1 MTIRNALVVDDS
13 KSARMMLQRLL
24 SKMNVQAETVD
35 SAEEALS
42 FLESRQPDVIFM
54 DHMMPGMDGLAATQ
68 LIKSNPRTAGI
79 PTIMYTSKEGDEYQ
93 DMARSHGAEGVLAK
107 PASHEA
113 VMAVIE
119 ALDEPAAN
127 DDSSATPAAIP
138 LVEIDRLV
146 QKHLKAAIAE
156 AKAEISAGLDTTTQ
170 QLQAM
175 QAQQIDIAQARIYQ
189 QFDRWKNEF
198 EKSQSDEALFQKTRT
213 LNQRLA
219 ITVADRM
226 VKKNADDLATV
237 MKTNR
242 TTLESSI
249 ASVKSDLQ
257 KQQAIAIKQA
267 FIGAAAIGTVL
278 GGAIGV
284 LAAFML

>member
-267 FIGAAAIGTVL
+267 VIGAAAIGTVL

>member
-93 DMARSHGAEGVLAK
+93 DMVRSHGAEGVLAK

-226 VKKNADDLATV
+226 VKKNADDLVTV

-257 KQQAIAIKQA
+257 KQQAIALKQA
-267 FIGAAAIGTVL
+267 VIGAAAIGTVL

>member
-226 VKKNADDLATV
+226 VKKSADDLATV

-267 FIGAAAIGTVL
+267 VIGAAAIGTVL

>member
-226 VKKNADDLATV
+226 VKKNADDLVTV

-257 KQQAIAIKQA
+257 KQQAIALKQA
-267 FIGAAAIGTVL
+267 VIGAAAIGTVL

>member
-68 LIKSNPRTAGI
+68 LFKSNPRTAGI

-170 QLQAM
+170 QLQAT

-226 VKKNADDLATV
+226 VKKSADDLVTV

-249 ASVKSDLQ
+249 ASVKADLQ

-267 FIGAAAIGTVL
+267 VIGAAAIGTVL

>member
-138 LVEIDRLV
+138 LIEIDRLV

-267 FIGAAAIGTVL
+267 VIGAAAIGTVL

>member
-170 QLQAM
+170 QLQAT

-226 VKKNADDLATV
+226 VKKSADDLVTV

-249 ASVKSDLQ
+249 ASVKADLQ

-267 FIGAAAIGTVL
+267 IIGAAAIGTVL